1 MGPDPVRFA
10 GVDLA
15 GLQRLARDLVE
26 SLPAGLTF
34 GLVGTLGA
42 GKTSWTQ
49 AVARAI
55 GVDPREV
62 TSPTFTLVRSHQPA
76 LPETAIRRMHHLD
89 AYRVGDEDEFF
100 ELGVEELFADADAW
114 TVVEWADR
122 FPDAMPADTV
132 WVRFDFEPDGHRR
145 RLDFRTADVALLRRL
160 RRLTASAPAPP
171 RPPGP
176 EKPIR

>member
-1 MGPDPVRFA
+1 MQPDAVRFA
-10 GVDLA
+10 GVDLP
-15 GLQRLARDLVE
+15 GLERLARDLVG

-49 AVARAI
+49 AVSQAI

-76 LPETAIRRMHHLD
+76 VPETAIRRIHHLD

-100 ELGVEELFADADAW
+100 ELGVEELFSDADAW

-122 FPDAMPADTV
+122 FPDAMPVDTV

-145 RLDFRTADVALLRRL
+145 RLDFRTADRELLRRL
-160 RRLTASAPAPP
+160 RRLTAEAPARH